1 MIEELKDEIIRCKPW
16 IMAAIEEGGNTHNFI
31 DIVDGIISGHM
42 QLWPG
47 KEGCAVTEIVNYPN
61 RKVLHVFLAGGKLEQ
76 ITNMHD
82 DAVKWGK
89 IQGCDSMTLSGRPGW
104 KKILA
109 KEGWKQVQIV
119 LAKEF

>member
-1 MIEELKDEIIRCKPW
+1 MEGINEEILRCKPW
-16 IMAAIEEGGNTHNFI
+16 IMSAIKEGGDTHNFI
-31 DIVDGIISGHM
+31 DIVDGIVSGHM

-47 KEGCAVTEIVNYPN
+47 KDGCAVTEIVIYPN

-89 IQGCDSMTLSGRPGW
+89 QQGCDSMSLSGRPGW
-104 KKILA
+104 KKILGD
-109 KEGWKQVQIV
+109 KGWKQIQIV